1 MGRPAGV
8 TVLAILNF
16 IAAACLGL
24 LALAVVLGIGF
35 LGTMAGEHGRN
46 GAILLAGL
54 GVIGGVMFVIMAIVS
69 AAIGYG
75 MWNLQNW
82 ARLVSIVLCGLGIFA
97 GLLGLTA
104 GAVHFHPFFMMTG
117 IVRMAVAALIIWYLF
132 QPHVK
137 QAFRTA

>member
-1 MGRPAGV
+1 MQRPAGV

-16 IAAACLGL
+16 VAAACLGL
-24 LALAVVLGIGF
+24 LALAAVLGMGF
-35 LGTMAGEHGRN
+35 VASTAAARDRGGLL
-46 GAILLAGL
+46 LLAGL
-54 GVIGGVMFVIMAIVS
+54 GVIGGVIFLVMAVVS

-82 ARLVSIVLCGLGIFA
+82 ARLVSIVFCCLGIFA

-104 GAVHFHPFFMMTG
+104 GAVHFHPFFMMSN
-117 IVRMAVAALIIWYLF
+117 IVRMAIAALIIWYLF

-137 QAFRTA
+137 QAFGTA

>member
-1 MGRPAGV
+1 MERPAGV

-24 LALAVVLGIGF
+24 LALAMVLGMGFIGS
-35 LGTMAGEHGRN
+35 MAGGGERG

-54 GVIGGVMFVIMAIVS
+54 GVIGGVIFVIMAVVS
-69 AAIGYG
+69 AAVGYG

-82 ARLVSIVLCGLGIFA
+82 ARLVSVVFCCLGIVA

-104 GAVHFHPFFMMTG
+104 GAVHFRPFFMMTS